1 MLSGGRAAF
10 KDLRRMVIKIGSQML
25 SKSDG
30 TPDFDRIDD
39 LAAQVAQIRERGV
52 SVLVITSGAIAFG
65 RQALEWGE
73 KPRTTKES
81 QLLASVG
88 QAHLIQAY
96 RQAFEEKGMVVGQVL
111 LTHREL
117 ADRTAYINAHHTLMA
132 MWEHDVVPVL
142 NENDAVGYE
151 EICFGDNDQ
160 LAALVSAMVEAD
172 LLAILTVT
180 DGVYTADP
188 NKDKA
193 AHRISEVD
201 GTQDLDVNLDGSSKM
216 GSGGMLSK
224 VSSARIACEAG
235 ISVVVTNQN
244 LLSLLDGADIGTYF
258 RPAPVALEKRR
269 HWLRHGLKEKGRLH
283 LDEGASKALEEKGAS
298 ILPVGVKSVDGNFQR
313 GDVVSIYNAKGEK
326 VARGLAEYPFSEMK
340 KILGKHSNE
349 IESILGYRYL
359 DVVVHRDDLVLE

>member
-1 MLSGGRAAF
+1 MSTGGDKGLLSGGRAAF

-65 RQALEWGE
+65 RQVLEWGE

-151 EICFGDNDQ
+151 E
-160 LAALVSAMVEAD
+160 
-172 LLAILTVT
+172 
-180 DGVYTADP
+180 
-188 NKDKA
+188 
-193 AHRISEVD
+193 
-201 GTQDLDVNLDGSSKM
+201 
-216 GSGGMLSK
+216 
-224 VSSARIACEAG
+224 
-235 ISVVVTNQN
+235 
-244 LLSLLDGADIGTYF
+244 
-258 RPAPVALEKRR
+258 
-269 HWLRHGLKEKGRLH
+269 
-283 LDEGASKALEEKGAS
+283 
-298 ILPVGVKSVDGNFQR
+298 
-313 GDVVSIYNAKGEK
+313 
-326 VARGLAEYPFSEMK
+326 
-340 KILGKHSNE
+340 
-349 IESILGYRYL
+349 
-359 DVVVHRDDLVLE
+359 